1 MKRKWILSILLL
13 MLATATFGVFNATAS
28 TGYSLDW
35 WTVDGGG
42 GTSAGGDYA
51 LSGTLGQPDAGASS
65 GGMYILNGGFW
76 GADAQGSTTT
86 TNVIYLPVIYR

>member
-13 MLATATFGVFNATAS
+13 MLATATFGVFNASAS

-42 GTSAGGDYA
+42 NSSGGDYA
-51 LSGTLGQPDAGASS
+51 LSGTLGQPDAGIAS

-76 GADAQGSTTT
+76 GADAQGSTTI